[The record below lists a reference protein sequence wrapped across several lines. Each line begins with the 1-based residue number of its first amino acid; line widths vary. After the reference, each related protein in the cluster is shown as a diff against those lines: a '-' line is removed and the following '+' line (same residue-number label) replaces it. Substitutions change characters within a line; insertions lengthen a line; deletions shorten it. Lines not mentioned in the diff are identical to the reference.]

1 MTRDIP
7 HGSKSK
13 SHGSQHVFVGR
24 FDGPWSLVLFPGY
37 RVVWFFLPVL
47 FAAVFCGMRAKMRN
61 KPQPTR
67 MAN

>member
-47 FAAVFCGMRAKMRN
+47 FAAAFCSVRAKN
-61 KPQPTR
+61 EKETQPTP
-67 MAN
+67 MGN